1 MVLFDT
7 LAYVNK
13 LKEAGFTDNQAEL
26 FTVAQKDVFSEVTD
40 TSLAT
45 KSDLFNVETAL
56 KQDIADVRQE
66 LKEDIADVKQE
77 LKQDITNVR
86 QELTDVRHELK
97 QDIADVRS
105 ELKLLKWMTG
115 LTLAGVVGLLMILLR
130 FSLSQIIAG

>member
-56 KQDIADVRQE
+56 KE
-66 LKEDIADVKQE
+66 NIADVKQE